1 MGSRGSRIAYDVQQR
16 LVRLSTTAPSLQK
29 YAKITNESAIK
40 LLMPLS
46 CSAVNQDDA
55 DFAMRVLESV
65 DNESCSKKVARFI
78 ANEVALG
85 LKPNVNIS
93 LENYNISD
101 ENKKILSEAF
111 SHVAVCQRIINN
123 QETLDKRF
131 NTERIIEENCFRA
144 DRIIEELCELIDT
157 YSVPDQ
163 NKYNVALEN
172 IVYMMRKNNI
182 HIPSDDYIV
191 DKITEYFLF
200 RDETIKDSTYQAY
213 QEILRNN
220 TVLSLDVVS
229 ETVDAFLESDGSYYA
244 NQVNALF
251 ECADDSLIKE
261 YFAPAFNRIKTE
273 RDADEYIRTVD
284 SFIDPRMTSEKD
296 RQILLHTVKN
306 IPNCTKC
313 NSTDFINIK
322 AKEVLGNDAFDN
334 LDSMESIISNTK
346 AINEKPE
353 LFESSD
359 YYRNLF
365 AESDGYASTEDIPK
379 VIAKFK
385 AEQDKSPN
393 KIVAF
398 IKKLHTKNPET
409 IIDGIPSIMS
419 AVRACILVCVAGL
432 TPIGPVLAAITGLVS
447 WLISKGI
454 NEKEAKRLKSCIHSE
469 IESVDKKL
477 NKASG
482 KSKDELKKYKDNLE
496 ACEKKV
502 QDYLESIANDNEEKD
517 DLDNNDDM
525 GFDDDMDFDFESTQG
540 IIDVNNFLAICESI
554 MKDTENSYDNIK
566 DMILEAS
573 DTDCLTD
580 FMDIAKISSL
590 SSNSFN
596 KYLNEAIQESGFV
609 KNSVSLARGRDY
621 YNNGEVSMTFPTAA
635 RKVMATNV
643 ANSIIKETAEIVEEK
658 VNLNTVKLALQ
669 NGKAKLKDLSMKE
682 KSMWQAADAQASGM
696 MRSIEK
702 AMTSDRREA
711 IIKGNIIPR
720 FSSLIKS
727 SMALAAVGI
736 MFGPAP
742 ALIAAIGA
750 LGTSTALNTREK
762 KLLLDEID
770 TELKVVE
777 KQIDIAQNDGDMN
790 QYRFLLNYQKKLTR
804 EYQRIKYGLKV
815 SGRDIPSSTLP
826 GRGGDN

>member
-16 LVRLSTTAPSLQK
+16 LVRLSTPAPSLQK
-29 YAKITNESAIK
+29 YAKITNESAMK

-46 CSAVNQDDA
+46 CSVVNQDDA
-55 DFAMRVLESV
+55 DFVMRVLESV

-131 NTERIIEENCFRA
+131 NTERIIEENCFRV
-144 DRIIEELCELIDT
+144 DRIITELCELIDT

-229 ETVDAFLESDGSYYA
+229 ETVNAFLESDGSYYA

-251 ECADDSLIKE
+251 ECADDLIIKE
-261 YFAPAFNRIKTE
+261 YFAPAFNRIRTE
-273 RDADEYIRTVD
+273 KDADEYIRTVD

-313 NSTDFINIK
+313 TSTDFVNIK
-322 AKEVLGNDAFDN
+322 SKEVFGNDVFDG

-353 LFESSD
+353 LFGSSE
-359 YYRNLF
+359 YYKNLF
-365 AESDGYASTEDIPK
+365 TESDGYASTEDIPK

-398 IKKLHTKNPET
+398 IRKLHTKNPET
-409 IIDGIPSIMS
+409 IIDGIPSVMS
-419 AVRACILVCVAGL
+419 AVRAGILVCIAGL

-447 WLISKGI
+447 WLISKDI
-454 NEKEAKRLKSCIHSE
+454 NEKEAKRLKNCIHSE

-482 KSKDELKKYKDNLE
+482 KSKDELKKYKEDLE

-502 QDYLESIANDNEEKD
+502 QDYLEKIANDNEEKD
-517 DLDNNDDM
+517 DFDNDDDM

-554 MKDTENSYDNIK
+554 MKDTGISYDNIK

-573 DTDCLTD
+573 DINCLND
-580 FMDIAKISSL
+580 LMDVVKVSSL
-590 SSNSFN
+590 PADNFN

-621 YNNGEVSMTFPTAA
+621 YNKSEDMAFPTTV
-635 RKVMATNV
+635 RKVMAIDV
-643 ANSIIKETAEIVEEK
+643 ANNIIKETAEIVEEK

-696 MRSIEK
+696 MKSIEK

-750 LGTSTALNTREK
+750 LGISSALNTREK

-826 GRGGDN
+826 GRGGND

>member
-16 LVRLSTTAPSLQK
+16 LVRLSTPAPSLQK
-29 YAKITNESAIK
+29 YAKITNESAMK

-46 CSAVNQDDA
+46 CSMVNQDDA
-55 DFAMRVLESV
+55 DFVMRVLESV

-131 NTERIIEENCFRA
+131 NTERIIEENCFRV
-144 DRIIEELCELIDT
+144 DRIITELCELIDT

-229 ETVDAFLESDGSYYA
+229 ETVNAFLESDGSYYA
-244 NQVNALF
+244 NQINALF
-251 ECADDSLIKE
+251 ECADDLIIKE
-261 YFAPAFNRIKTE
+261 YFAPAFNRIRTE
-273 RDADEYIRTVD
+273 KDADEYIRTVD

-313 NSTDFINIK
+313 TSTDFVNIK
-322 AKEVLGNDAFDN
+322 SKEVLGNDVFDG

-353 LFESSD
+353 LFGSSE
-359 YYRNLF
+359 YYKNLF
-365 AESDGYASTEDIPK
+365 TESDGYASTEDIPK

-398 IKKLHTKNPET
+398 IRKLHTKNPET
-409 IIDGIPSIMS
+409 IIDGIPSVMS
-419 AVRACILVCVAGL
+419 AVRAGILVCIAGL

-447 WLISKGI
+447 WLISKNI
-454 NEKEAKRLKSCIHSE
+454 NEKEAKRLKNCIHSE

-482 KSKDELKKYKDNLE
+482 KSKDELKKYKEDLE

-502 QDYLESIANDNEEKD
+502 QDYLEKIANDNEEKD
-517 DLDNNDDM
+517 DFDNDDDM

-540 IIDVNNFLAICESI
+540 IVDVNNFLAICESI
-554 MKDTENSYDNIK
+554 VKDTEISYDNIK

-573 DTDCLTD
+573 DINCLND
-580 FMDIAKISSL
+580 LMDVVKISSL
-590 SSNSFN
+590 PADRFN

-609 KNSVSLARGRDY
+609 KNSVLLARGRDY
-621 YNNGEVSMTFPTAA
+621 YNKSEDMVFPTTV
-635 RKVMATNV
+635 RKVMAINV
-643 ANSIIKETAEIVEEK
+643 ANNIIKETAKIVEEK

-750 LGTSTALNTREK
+750 LGTSSALNTREK

-826 GRGGDN
+826 GRGGND

>member
-16 LVRLSTTAPSLQK
+16 IKRLSTPAPSLQK
-29 YAKITNESAIK
+29 YAKITNESAVR

-46 CSAVNQDDA
+46 CSAVNQEDA
-55 DFAMRVLESV
+55 DFAMHVLESV

-131 NTERIIEENCFRA
+131 NTKRIIDENCYRV
-144 DRIIEELCELIDT
+144 DKIINELCELIDT

-172 IVYMMRKNNI
+172 IVYMMRTNNI
-182 HIPSDDYIV
+182 HIPSDDYVV

-213 QEILRNN
+213 QEILKEN

-229 ETVDAFLESDGSYYA
+229 ETVKAFLESDGSYYT
-244 NQVNALF
+244 NQINDLF
-251 ECADDSLIKE
+251 DCAEGELIKE
-261 YFAPAFNRIKTE
+261 YFAPAYAKIRTE
-273 RDADEYIRTVD
+273 KDADEYIQMVD
-284 SFIDPRMTSEKD
+284 SFNDPMISSKKD

-313 NSTDFINIK
+313 TSTDFVNIK
-322 AKEVLGNDAFDN
+322 AKEILGNDVFDG

-353 LFESSD
+353 LFTVAD
-359 YYRNLF
+359 YYKNYF
-365 AESDGYASTEDIPK
+365 SESDGYASTEDIPK

-398 IKKLHTKNPET
+398 IRKLHTKNPEA
-409 IIDGIPSIMS
+409 IIDGVPSIMS
-419 AVRACILVCVAGL
+419 AVRAGILVCIAGF

-447 WLISKGI
+447 WLISKDI
-454 NEKEAKRLKSCIHSE
+454 NEKEAKRLKNCIHSE

-502 QDYLESIANDNEEKD
+502 QDYLETIANDNEEKD
-517 DLDNNDDM
+517 DFDNDDDM
-525 GFDDDMDFDFESTQG
+525 GFDDDMDFEFESTQG
-540 IIDVNNFLAICESI
+540 IIDVANFLAICESI
-554 MKDTENSYDNIK
+554 AEDIQVSYSNTK

-573 DTDCLTD
+573 DVDCLD
-580 FMDIAKISSL
+580 DLMDIVRESTL
-590 SSNSFN
+590 STSEFN

-609 KNSVSLARGRDY
+609 KTSVSLARGRDY
-621 YNNGEVSMTFPTAA
+621 YNESESMTFPTAV
-635 RKVMATNV
+635 RKVMATKV
-643 ANSIIKETAEIVEEK
+643 ANDIIKEASEIVEEK

-696 MRSIEK
+696 MKSIEK

-826 GRGGDN
+826 GRGGND